1 MQSLPRLGDIRGL
14 GKHSTPIRLGYPE
27 GKREVLLA
35 LDVHASIRCSSSIP
49 ARHVR
54 DVSGTRQGRATAMS
68 GLGGGV
74 AHSMS

>member
-1 MQSLPRLGDIRGL
+1 MYEIIITGSIVASGNFSGCLTHLGR
-14 GKHSTPIRLGYPE
+14 
-27 GKREVLLA
+27 
-35 LDVHASIRCSSSIP
+35 
-49 ARHVR
+49 VR